1 LGVDDNDSRPR
12 ALYEQLGYVVSGSEM
27 GSWDQE
33 AADGSVTRYETPITL
48 MRKELI

>member
-1 LGVDDNDSRPR
+1 MDDNDSRPR
-12 ALYEQLGYVVSGSEM
+12 TLYERLGYVVRSSEI
-27 GSWDQE
+27 GSWDKE